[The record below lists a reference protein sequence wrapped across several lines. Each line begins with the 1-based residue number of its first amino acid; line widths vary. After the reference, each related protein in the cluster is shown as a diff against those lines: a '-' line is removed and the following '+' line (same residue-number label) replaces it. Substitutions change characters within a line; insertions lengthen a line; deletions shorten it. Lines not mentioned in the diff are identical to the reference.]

1 MSFCAAEKRRRWKV
15 EPVLSVTS
23 GQTIGPFWH
32 LIEHPEWADLTRFG
46 APGTPLT
53 LTGVVLDG
61 DGNPVTDAAVELWQ
75 SDPPADD
82 RFPWFGRCC
91 TDERG
96 EFHFTTVKPGPLP
109 GREIRNRR
117 PFRDHPPCQG
127 LLKGLVTRAYFAGDP
142 LNETDPLLSSIED
155 PTRRATLIAQT
166 DGPARWRIDIRLQ
179 RGGQNEPETLFL
191 DI

>member
-1 MSFCAAEKRRRWKV
+1 VPSA
-15 EPVLSVTS
+15 TS

-46 APGTPLT
+46 ASGTRMT
-53 LTGVVLDG
+53 LIGSVVDG
-61 DGNPVTDAAVELWQ
+61 DGNPVTDAAVEVWQ

-82 RFPWFGRCC
+82 RFPGFGRSR

-96 EFHFTTVKPGPLP
+96 EFHFTTVKPGPVA
-109 GREIRNRR
+109 GRGNTQQAPHFAIAFHVR
-117 PFRDHPPCQG
+117 G

-155 PTRRATLIAQT
+155 PTRRATLTARP
-166 DGPARWRIDIRLQ
+166 DGPAGW
-179 RGGQNEPETLFL
+179 
-191 DI
+191 